1 MEKNTDLGRAPSVAL
16 QNQTVPRTVIGVNGF
31 PIATPYAVLNCLVMP
46 TQTLQLVTLLGLRVG
61 LYCERNFPVTRK
73 KAAKEFESELKK
85 EPDSTSDTP
94 GEQPTTISEEKKHD
108 IEVSSSKESV

>member
-1 MEKNTDLGRAPSVAL
+1 MEQNTDLGHAPSVAL
-16 QNQTVPRTVIGVNGF
+16 QNQTVPRTVIG
-31 PIATPYAVLNCLVMP
+31 
-46 TQTLQLVTLLGLRVG
+46 
-61 LYCERNFPVTRK
+61 
-73 KAAKEFESELKK
+73 AAKEFESELKK

>member
-1 MEKNTDLGRAPSVAL
+1 VRIGLAFHNFSQDLFTFLFLPRSRTCTHVNL
-16 QNQTVPRTVIGVNGF
+16 Q
-31 PIATPYAVLNCLVMP
+31 
-46 TQTLQLVTLLGLRVG
+46 
-61 LYCERNFPVTRK
+61 
-73 KAAKEFESELKK
+73 AAKEFESELKK

>member
-1 MEKNTDLGRAPSVAL
+1 L
-16 QNQTVPRTVIGVNGF
+16 Q
-31 PIATPYAVLNCLVMP
+31 
-46 TQTLQLVTLLGLRVG
+46 
-61 LYCERNFPVTRK
+61 
-73 KAAKEFESELKK
+73 AAKEFESELKK